1 MNRKLFLVAVI
12 AAMLSVSIL
21 PSCKKSD
28 NSTPSRSAM
37 IVGNWKAYQ
46 QGTDANGN
54 GTWDAD
60 EHTDIVGI
68 SMSGITVKLGTITL
82 KDDKSG
88 SATATILGSP
98 TTMPLTWSLLNN
110 DNDLQVIV
118 TTMAGPYT
126 LSGTIVSLNESEL
139 ILRQTS
145 TGAATYM
152 SFIKQ

>member
-1 MNRKLFLVAVI
+1 MKRILYLLAFSVAI
-12 AAMLSVSIL
+12 FSICFF

-28 NSTPSRSAM
+28 NSTPSRSAQ

-54 GTWDAD
+54 GVWDAD

-88 SATATILGSP
+88 TATATILGNP

-118 TTMAGPYT
+118 TTLAGPYT
-126 LSGTIVSLNESEL
+126 LSGTIISLNETEL
-139 ILRQTS
+139 ILRQSS
-145 TGAATYM
+145 TGAVSFM